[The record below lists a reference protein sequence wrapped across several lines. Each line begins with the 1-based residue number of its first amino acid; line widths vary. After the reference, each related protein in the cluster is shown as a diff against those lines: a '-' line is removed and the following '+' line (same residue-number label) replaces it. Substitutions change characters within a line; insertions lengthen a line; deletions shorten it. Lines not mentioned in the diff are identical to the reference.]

1 MPAPDVTAEGGAP
14 RAGSPELAAVAG
26 HPPHAP
32 WLSQRPYRNSSRRVC
47 QSGQMDP
54 DACTER
60 PWAPMK
66 SLRGR
71 TQCRDFRHHGHLAGA
86 GPTCQPAGRGRA
98 PDGNRDCVYWQLVFD
113 AGAKAAQ
120 KGEAGS
126 CPQGCGDIR
135 TATHAGKPRAD
146 QAEERELEFAE
157 ETRDRMMATLV
168 RPRFPRCDVT
178 AVTRSRK
185 R

>member
-60 PWAPMK
+60 PRAPMK

-71 TQCRDFRHHGHLAGA
+71 TQCRDFRYHGHLAGA

-120 KGEAGS
+120 KGGGRVMSSGLRGHPDSHTRRKAAGRPGRGARTGV
-126 CPQGCGDIR
+126 CRGNAGQNDGDLGP
-135 TATHAGKPRAD
+135 AT
-146 QAEERELEFAE
+146 
-157 ETRDRMMATLV
+157 
-168 RPRFPRCDVT
+168 FP
-178 AVTRSRK
+178 
-185 R
+185 